1 RHDTILTTTTPSP
14 YCFYCSVHDT
24 GPTRCLS
31 RHYVCDGVNDCWD
44 KSDERNC
51 TMSPDRVHVAMN
63 GVVLGLVVLAA
74 IVIIGGILLAVVKAL
89 FCSNRRRTERSRVA
103 DTVAADIGHQTTPL
117 VEQTV
122 PLNPPPSYTEVCESM
137 AWASYKNG

>member
-1 RHDTILTTTTPSP
+1 VRACVRACVCGYKPVCQHCNNVVVCLFVCLSSRHDTILTTTTPSP

-51 TMSPDRVHVAMN
+51 TMSP
-63 GVVLGLVVLAA
+63 G
-74 IVIIGGILLAVVKAL
+74 
-89 FCSNRRRTERSRVA
+89 
-103 DTVAADIGHQTTPL
+103 
-117 VEQTV
+117 
-122 PLNPPPSYTEVCESM
+122 
-137 AWASYKNG
+137 